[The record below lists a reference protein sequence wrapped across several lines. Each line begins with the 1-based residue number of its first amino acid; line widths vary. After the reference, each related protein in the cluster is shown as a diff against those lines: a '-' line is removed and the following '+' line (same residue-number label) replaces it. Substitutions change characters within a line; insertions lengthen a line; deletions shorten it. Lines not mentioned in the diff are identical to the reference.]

1 MRILLF
7 FLLLFVFAF
16 PVFAVDEPAKPAT
29 IQSMNPNIS
38 VIGNFYY
45 YNTDLPAPNKISP
58 NTMSL
63 GETEVGFETAVDPY
77 ADAKFFITLPLNG
90 TPGVEEGYIALNS
103 LPWGLQGKIGK
114 FRSSFGKV
122 NTSHPH
128 ARRYADNPF
137 MITNYFG
144 DSLNEN
150 GISLSKLIDNPWDIY
165 SELKF
170 ELTNGDNTVSFGN
183 TTPRHAMMSL
193 VNWSNFFELSDNSGL
208 IIGLS
213 DAYGMNNASGSY
225 STNLLGA
232 NIQYKY
238 KPDNMQQYFIEAE
251 GLLSNRNSIGMPVNT
266 GGYYAYTGYM
276 PNRYWEYGV
285 RYDSTQSPT
294 STVWQTSISPIITYR
309 ASEFAF
315 YRIQYNAITS
325 NGVSNNEIYV
335 QANFTIGAHGAH
347 AY

>member
-1 MRILLF
+1 MRIILF
-7 FLLLFVFAF
+7 FVFSLFFILPAFAADS
-16 PVFAVDEPAKPAT
+16 VPAPG
-29 IQSMNPNIS
+29 QSIMNPNIS

-45 YNTDLPAPNKISP
+45 YNTDLPVSAIAP

-63 GETEVGFETAVDPY
+63 GETEIGFETAVDPY
-77 ADAKFFITLPLNG
+77 ADAKFFITLPLG
-90 TPGVEEGYIALNS
+90 GVPGVEEGYLTINS
-103 LPWGLQGKIGK
+103 LPWGFQGKIGK
-114 FRSSFGKV
+114 FRSNFGKV

-137 MITNYFG
+137 VITNYFG

-150 GISLSKLIDNPWDIY
+150 GVSLSKLIDDPWNVY
-165 SELKF
+165 SEVKLEF
-170 ELTNGDNTVSFGN
+170 TNGDNAISFGSL
-183 TTPRHAMMSL
+183 TPRHAMMSL
-193 VNWSNFFELSDNSGL
+193 ANWSNFFELSDNSGL

-225 STNLLGA
+225 STNLIGA

-238 KPDNMQQYFIEAE
+238 KPDNMQQYIIEAE
-251 GLLSNRNSIGMPVNT
+251 GLSSSRNSVAGAMNT

-285 RYDSTQSPT
+285 RYDSTQAPT
-294 STVWQTSISPIITYR
+294 STVWQQSISPIITYR

-315 YRIQYNAITS
+315 YRVQYNAITS
-325 NGVSNNEIYV
+325 GGVSNNEIYV

-347 AY
+347 VY